1 MIVVSKAAET
11 TGRILRNDKETLQ
24 QSKDEEYAYWQSRA
38 PAERLAAMQELSLA
52 FFEEPAAMKLK
63 LGADFCALLSAFH
76 ASDVKY
82 LIIGGWA
89 VSIHAQPRA
98 TLDMDIFVSPDKT
111 NLEAVY
117 DALLRFGAPLKNMDK
132 RQFMEPG
139 TYFRFGAPPSQV
151 DIFPAIPGV
160 EFEACWPN
168 RVAVT
173 VHAEKSL
180 LANFISAKDL
190 IAAKIAS
197 GREQDIADV
206 QAIRRA
212 QQQKGKT

>member
-1 MIVVSKAAET
+1 MSNAAET
-11 TGRILRNDKETLQ
+11 TGRILRNDKEALQ
-24 QSKDEEYAYWQSRA
+24 QSKDEEYAYWQSR
-38 PAERLAAMQELSLA
+38 PPVERLAAMQELSLA
-52 FFEEPAAMKLK
+52 FFQESAMKLK
-63 LGADFCALLSAFH
+63 LDADFCDLLSAFR
-76 ASDVKY
+76 AADVKY

-98 TLDMDIFVSPDKT
+98 TLDMDIFVGPDKA

-117 DALLRFGAPLKNMDK
+117 DALLRFGAPLKNIDK
-132 RQFMEPG
+132 RQFLEPG

-151 DIFPAIPGV
+151 DIFPGIPGV

-168 RVAVT
+168 RVDVIIDP
-173 VHAEKSL
+173 EKSL

-212 QQQKGKT
+212 QQQKGKA